1 MWLWI
6 GKISFLSLLLIF
18 LIHYLYIFFL
28 QNLTVPKVKDLV
40 NRPNEQYDN
49 IIKSLKS
56 EGSNKKDTM
65 PQVTPEKKITMK
77 DELKNFLAKEMETKR
92 EKPIFSNMDGGLV
105 SSGGNNL
112 NFSSYS

>member
-56 EGSNKKDTM
+56 EVSIKKDIS
-65 PQVTPEKKITMK
+65 QVTPEKNITMK
-77 DELKNFLAKEMETKR
+77 DELKKFLAKEMKPKKET
-92 EKPIFSNMDGGLV
+92 PIFSNMDGGLV
-105 SSGGNNL
+105 SSGANHL